1 MEKSKC
7 YIEIATNQ
15 NLIDSKLT
23 HIISK
28 NSITVLEFKISENI
42 QDEDY
47 FVSVLIKHHLT
58 GSIETISLQNLIK
71 YYS

>member
-7 YIEIATNQ
+7 YIEISTNQ
-15 NLIDSKLT
+15 NLINSELK

-28 NSITVLEFKISENI
+28 NLITVLELKISENT
-42 QDEDY
+42 DNEDY
-47 FVSVLIKHHLT
+47 FVSALIKHHLT
-58 GSIETISLQNLIK
+58 GSIELISLQILKK